1 MADIRPFVCV
11 HPSEGYYEKVAALP
25 YDVYHRAEAKS
36 FVAGRPCS
44 FLNIDRPE
52 TQFPDDQDMYA
63 DIVYEK
69 AAEMFDAWIRN
80 GILKQ
85 EQDPCY
91 FIYSLTMNGREQS
104 GIVAGVSMDD
114 YLGGIVRRH
123 ENTLAAKEVDR
134 IRHVDALSAQTGPI
148 FLAFRQ
154 KDRIRELVNEAKKDK
169 PLFDFVSEDG
179 IRHAGYR
186 IHDPEKIRTLSED
199 LDKLERVYIADGHHR
214 CASAAKV
221 ALKRRE
227 ENPGYTGQEDFNYFL
242 SVLFPDDELKILPYN
257 RLLKSLNGMPEEEFL
272 QKISRIFRISP
283 AAGPVEP
290 EEKGCYG
297 LFIGGRWY
305 LLRQLEELVQDD
317 SVEGLD
323 VAYLQRELLTPVLGI
338 ADPKNDSR
346 IDFAGGIRGT
356 AFLEEEV
363 LSGHAAAAISMY
375 PTSIGELFAVADE
388 GRLMPP
394 KSTWFEPKLRSGL
407 FIHRF

>member
-1 MADIRPFVCV
+1 MADIKPFVCV
-11 HPSEGYYEKVAALP
+11 HPSEGYFEKVAALP

-36 FVAGRPCS
+36 FVEGRPCS

-63 DIVYEK
+63 DIVYQK
-69 AAEMFDAWIRN
+69 AAELFGAWIRD
-80 GILKQ
+80 GILEQ
-85 EQDPCY
+85 EQAPCY
-91 FIYSLTMNGREQS
+91 FIYSLTMNGREQN
-104 GIVAGVSMDD
+104 GIVAGVSVDD
-114 YLGGIVRRH
+114 YLNGTVRRH
-123 ENTLAAKEVDR
+123 ENTLAAKEEDR

-154 KDRIRELVNEAKKDK
+154 RARIRQLVDETKAQN
-169 PLFDFVSEDG
+169 PLFDFTAEDG
-179 IRHAGYR
+179 IRHRGFR
-186 IHDPEKIRTLSED
+186 ISDHEKIKALSEA
-199 LDKLERVYIADGHHR
+199 LAGLERVYIADGHHR

-257 RLLKSLNGMPEEEFL
+257 RLLKSLNGMSEEEFMQRL
-272 QKISRIFRISP
+272 GIIFRISP
-283 AAGPVEP
+283 APGPVEP
-290 EEKGCYG
+290 ERKGSYG
-297 LFIGGRWY
+297 LYIGGRWY
-305 LLRQLEELVQDD
+305 HLQQKPELVVDD
-317 SVEGLD
+317 CVEGLD

-356 AFLEEEV
+356 AYLEEEV
-363 LSGHAAAAISMY
+363 DSGDAAAAISMY
-375 PTSIGELFAVADE
+375 PTSIEELFAVADE

>member
-1 MADIRPFVCV
+1 MADIKPFVCV
-11 HPSEGYYEKVAALP
+11 HPSEGYFEKVAALP

-36 FVAGRPCS
+36 FVEGRPCS

-63 DIVYEK
+63 DIVYQK
-69 AAEMFDAWIRN
+69 AAELFGAWIRD
-80 GILKQ
+80 GILEQ
-85 EQDPCY
+85 EQAPCY
-91 FIYSLTMNGREQS
+91 FIYTLTMNGREQN
-104 GIVAGVSMDD
+104 GIVAGVSVDD
-114 YLGGIVRRH
+114 YLNGTVRRH
-123 ENTLAAKEVDR
+123 ENTLAAKEEDR

-154 KDRIRELVNEAKKDK
+154 RARIRQLVDEAKAQN
-169 PLFDFVSEDG
+169 PLFDFTAEDG
-179 IRHAGYR
+179 IRHRGFR
-186 IHDPEKIRTLSED
+186 ISDQEKIQALSEA
-199 LDKLERVYIADGHHR
+199 LAGLERVYIADGHHR

-257 RLLKSLNGMPEEEFL
+257 RLLKSLNGMSEEEFMQRL
-272 QKISRIFRISP
+272 GTIFRISP
-283 AAGPVEP
+283 ALGPVEP
-290 EEKGCYG
+290 ERKGSYG
-297 LFIGGRWY
+297 LYIGGRWY
-305 LLRQLEELVQDD
+305 HLQQKPELVVDD
-317 SVEGLD
+317 CVEGLD

-356 AFLEEEV
+356 AYLEEEV
-363 LSGHAAAAISMY
+363 DSGDAAAAISMY
-375 PTSIGELFAVADE
+375 PTSIEELFAVADE